1 MHPGWQTVLLSTQG
15 LERVARS
22 QHGALLSRL
31 GITPCQP
38 PEPVPVMVQWLSLSA
53 EQRQQALLLVKAIC
67 FAQSIDRQAM
77 PEAQWLWCRG
87 LAKALRPGFW
97 LPSEV
102 TDPRSLLAGGLDEA
116 CWARLRLSWAP
127 DDEPAVGFNLPVR
140 KLQALWRAVLW
151 KVSQ

>member
-77 PEAQWLWCRG
+77 PEGQWLWCRG
-87 LAKALRPGFW
+87 LAKAL
-97 LPSEV
+97 S
-102 TDPRSLLAGGLDEA
+102 S
-116 CWARLRLSWAP
+116 AP
-127 DDEPAVGFNLPVR
+127 DDGPAVGFNLPVR
-140 KLQALWRAVLW
+140 TLQALWRAVLW